1 MLDPILEAVERCD
14 ATGSPASS
22 TCPELAQ
29 CVPSGIKL
37 QDIAAG
43 LDKLSSSTPDAVKSL
58 RIIQACLD
66 NLQDGSEGETE
77 DISSPLSE
85 ISDYVG
91 RLILPVVSASEDSD
105 TEDAAT
111 AARTQFL
118 FKGELGLNILHALTS
133 RHPSF
138 TLNPPTLLSVV
149 SYTNPQDPWTS
160 DASAEI
166 ARNLL
171 QSQFSPLEPPPRGE
185 KKKAAASSSKADF
198 ITDTLLTQH
207 LRPLFSKSR
216 PATVTASGR
225 KAAFVEAPD
234 AAMLEDRA
242 AKAWKYTHVYAV
254 TVFDWAV
261 RAAAAT
267 TTTKQQKKKVDDE
280 VVVPLLAQTWHLFT
294 PVLLTLLDESE
305 TALKVRALG
314 IFGAFWSGCPPGLMD
329 QVGLASVFEDA
340 VFPAVHFLPNI
351 TPEDESRLIL
361 NAAYPALFQL
371 AGLTTDRDATTATT
385 NSNEEV
391 KTATLTTAQR
401 KLLDRIIR
409 EGILTGYFHAK
420 DHIKLTVVFC
430 EKLSYAVNGMGILS
444 VKYLKDILPMISEVM
459 INPFGTKYP
468 QSVLSATQLLQA
480 ILRCCWP
487 RISGYQTEIVRILT
501 VCWLNIADED
511 TWPTA
516 DKAAPTRSEL
526 ESQLAKAAEF
536 LSSIMRNN
544 AQEGQD
550 EPSVTLAE
558 LVVPLI
564 RKEPLLASLFP
575 VELVK

>member
-14 ATGSPASS
+14 ATGLPASS

-58 RIIQACLD
+58 RVIQACLD

-138 TLNPPTLLSVV
+138 TLNPPNSPLR
-149 SYTNPQDPWTS
+149 
-160 DASAEI
+160 EI

-171 QSQFSPLEPPPRGE
+171 QSQFSRPEQPSPG
-185 KKKAAASSSKADF
+185 KKRAAASSSSSKADF

-351 TPEDESRLIL
+351 TPEDESRLLL

-371 AGLTTDRDATTATT
+371 AGLTTDRDATAATT
-385 NSNEEV
+385 YSNEEA

-420 DHIKLTVVFC
+420 NHIKLTVVFC
-430 EKLSYAVNGMGILS
+430 EKLAYAVNGMGILS

-459 INPFGTKYP
+459 TNPFGTKHP

-526 ESQLAKAAEF
+526 ESQLAKAAEL
-536 LSSIMRNN
+536 LSSIMRKN

-564 RKEPLLASLFP
+564 KKEPLLASLFP
-575 VELVK
+575 VELAK

>member
-58 RIIQACLD
+58 RIIQACLG

-85 ISDYVG
+85 INDYVG

-138 TLNPPTLLSVV
+138 TLNPQLS
-149 SYTNPQDPWTS
+149 SPCPNS
-160 DASAEI
+160 
-166 ARNLL
+166 L
-171 QSQFSPLEPPPRGE
+171 PLEPPPRGE
-185 KKKAAASSSKADF
+185 KKKKAAASSSKADF

-225 KAAFVEAPD
+225 KAAFVEEPD
-234 AAMLEDRA
+234 TAAMLEDRA

-371 AGLTTDRDATTATT
+371 AGLTTDRDATAATT

-430 EKLSYAVNGMGILS
+430 EKLAYAVNGMGILS

-459 INPFGTKYP
+459 TNPFGTKHP

-511 TWPTA
+511 AWPTT
-516 DKAAPTRSEL
+516 DEAAPTRSEL
-526 ESQLAKAAEF
+526 ESQLTKAAEL

-550 EPSVTLAE
+550 EPSVTLPE

-564 RKEPLLASLFP
+564 KKEPLLASLFP
-575 VELVK
+575 VELAK